1 MMIDTYLDYR
11 LILKYY
17 LSTNLIFF
25 FPGTLNVLSTRKPE
39 NRRTLLKDL
48 KRPRAIVV
56 HPNKGLIFFSEWDR
70 PANISRANMDGTNVQ
85 VFRNVLLGWPNG
97 LSMDYDQDR
106 LYWCDALLDHIQ
118 HAKLD
123 GTDVK
128 TISSGMIRHPFSLV
142 VYQGSLFV
150 TDWRLDAII
159 QMDKITGADERIV
172 EKVEESN
179 RLYGIKI
186 YSKDAQKIIGKY
198 ILLIVI
204 DYSHIVK
211 SSDFKMM
218 YYFISNLFLL
228 SMYSY
233 N

>member
-1 MMIDTYLDYR
+1 MKLQFFLPKLPTVKASCYCCANKSFSSFFFICKIHR
-11 LILKYY
+11 LIEFY
-17 LSTNLIFF
+17 SS
-25 FPGTLNVLSTRKPE
+25 GTLNVLSTRKPE

-186 YSKDAQKIIGKY
+186 YSKDAQKIIGKR
-198 ILLIVI
+198 
-204 DYSHIVK
+204 
-211 SSDFKMM
+211 M
-218 YYFISNLFLL
+218 FL
-228 SMYSY
+228 
-233 N
+233 

>member
-1 MMIDTYLDYR
+1 M
-11 LILKYY
+11 
-17 LSTNLIFF
+17 
-25 FPGTLNVLSTRKPE
+25 NVLSTRKPE

-204 DYSHIVK
+204 DYSHIVI
-211 SSDFKMM
+211 SSDFKMI